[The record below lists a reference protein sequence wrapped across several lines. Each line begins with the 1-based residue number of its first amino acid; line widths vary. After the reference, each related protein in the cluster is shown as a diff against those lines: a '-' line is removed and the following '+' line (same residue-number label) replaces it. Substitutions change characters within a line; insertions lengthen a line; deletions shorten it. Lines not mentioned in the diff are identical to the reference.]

1 MDCTYIMGFWHIPE
15 NRKHDIAHYVRFIPK
30 SLAMLR
36 NKKIVFFY
44 ESDDILTFVMK
55 HVQTPHFLP
64 IKLAATDLPTYALS
78 ADLLESCK
86 KQDNALLKAHGDQKG
101 LMHYR
106 LEYLRS
112 GEASYR
118 KVISIWTSKVPL
130 VDRICQENPF
140 GTEVFTWV
148 DASLSRI
155 GMPSIDVICDLNRIN
170 TNPSAVLY
178 MGEVINANASF
189 MYATRAIWRVFVPLY
204 LQKLQDI
211 KDSNYAHDEETI
223 MHLIY
228 KDQPQLFAHVRH
240 PH

>member
-1 MDCTYIMGFWHIPE
+1 MGFWHIPE

-55 HVQTPHFLP
+55 HVQTPHFRS

-78 ADLLESCK
+78 ADLLASCK
-86 KQDNALLKAHGDQKG
+86 KQDNVLLKARGDQKG

-140 GTEVFTWV
+140 GTEVFAWV

-155 GMPSIDVICDLNRIN
+155 GMATVDVICDLNRIN
-170 TNPSAVLY
+170 MNPSATLY
-178 MGEVINANASF
+178 IGEVINANTS
-189 MYATRAIWRVFVPLY
+189 YICATRTVWRAFVPLY
-204 LQKLQDI
+204 MQKMQDI
-211 KDSNYAHDEETI
+211 KDSNYAHDEATI

-228 KDQPQLFAHVRH
+228 KDQPQLFAHVR
-240 PH
+240 